1 MKIIVDVMSGDHAPL
16 ELLRGAAL
24 AAEEYR
30 IPIAVVGNSAVIE
43 EIALVNEIS
52 LDRLEIV
59 HAESVIDMDDKPLS
73 VIREKSDSSM
83 SVALRILESGDGDA
97 LVSAGNTGALLA
109 GSTLLVRRIK
119 GIRRAAIA
127 TVLPLSAPILLM
139 DSGANLTVTPE
150 NLEQFA
156 YMGSYYLER
165 LHGIHKPR
173 IGLLNNG
180 TEHGK
185 GLPLQTETYAL
196 LSENPDLNF
205 IGNVEGKDLPF
216 SPCDV
221 LLCDGFVGNIVLKY
235 TEGMG
240 KFMMTA
246 LKELFMTNPMTMLA
260 ARTMKGPLKKLK
272 TRFDASEYG
281 GAPLLG
287 ISKPVIKAHG
297 SSDAKAVK
305 NAVLQAMTVLSTEV
319 NVEIAR
325 MAASMPDRSEKRE
338 ENAPPAGTD
347 PGPDSFPASG
357 GEKETNT

>member
-83 SVALRILESGDGDA
+83 SVALRLLESGDGDA

-246 LKELFMTNPMTMLA
+246 LKELFMTNP
-260 ARTMKGPLKKLK
+260 
-272 TRFDASEYG
+272 
-281 GAPLLG
+281 
-287 ISKPVIKAHG
+287 KAHG